1 MRLRECD
8 ARAVR
13 EPDSALRSARPRCEG
28 VAERTQAAPPGR
40 RGAQAAGVP
49 RRATR
54 DPSRASSCMPPRMG
68 AHEQA
73 AERGGAACRVGDG
86 SAAARCQ
93 RGPLMRIATLA
104 VLAVIARSASGFVD
118 TEHWVGA
125 EYTPAAAPGN
135 GYVR

>member
-1 MRLRECD
+1 MSLTQHSGAVER
-8 ARAVR
+8 AAAVR
-13 EPDSALRSARPRCEG
+13 GGGGTYAGRAGPARGSGCR
-28 VAERTQAAPPGR
+28 RAAPGHSR
-40 RGAQAAGVP
+40 SESRVQLHAA
-49 RRATR
+49 
-54 DPSRASSCMPPRMG
+54 MG

>member
-8 ARAVR
+8 ARAVGH
-13 EPDSALRSARPRCEG
+13 SRSESR
-28 VAERTQAAPPGR
+28 VQLHAA
-40 RGAQAAGVP
+40 
-49 RRATR
+49 
-54 DPSRASSCMPPRMG
+54 MG

>member
-13 EPDSALRSARPRCEG
+13 EPDSALRSPRPRCEG
-28 VAERTQAAPPGR
+28 VAERTQAALGR

-49 RRATR
+49 GH
-54 DPSRASSCMPPRMG
+54 SRSESRVQLHAAMG